1 MNFNLNELRGLNSG
15 KFMKPELIIMLTNHD
30 RTVPDALALFREA
43 CTLPVQYW
51 GFKDIGLPTA
61 DMHDLVNEMKRAGK
75 TACLEVVSLSEEAG
89 LSGANLAVDCG
100 VDMLM
105 GTIYSKSIH
114 QYLKNLNVKYFP
126 FVGKVSGHPRVLEG
140 SIAGII
146 QQIEAL
152 KTCGIDG
159 FDLLTY
165 RYTGNPAELLH
176 PAVPV
181 AKPLP
186 LISAGSIDSF
196 SRIEE
201 VLNRGAWGFTIGS
214 AFFDQKFAPNGS
226 FFDNVQAV
234 AEWLEK
240 QDR

>member
-1 MNFNLNELRGLNSG
+1 
-15 KFMKPELIIMLTNHD
+15 MKPELIIMLTNHD

-43 CTLPVQYW
+43 CSLPVQYW
-51 GFKDIGLPTA
+51 GFKDIGLPAA
-61 DMHDLVNEMKRAGK
+61 DMRELVNGMKRAGK

-89 LSGANLAVDCG
+89 LHGAKLAVDCG
-100 VDMLM
+100 VDMLL

-114 QYLKNLNVKYFP
+114 QHLKKSHIKYFP
-126 FVGKVSGHPRVLEG
+126 FVGKVSGHPSVLEG

-165 RYTGNPAELLH
+165 RYSGNPAELLH
-176 PAVPV
+176 HAVP
-181 AKPLP
+181 AAQPLP

-201 VLNRGAWGFTIGS
+201 VRTNGAWGFTIGS
-214 AFFDQKFAPNGS
+214 AFFEQKFIPNGS
-226 FFDNVQAV
+226 FFDNIQAV
-234 AEWLEK
+234 VDWLK
-240 QDR
+240 K

>member
-1 MNFNLNELRGLNSG
+1 
-15 KFMKPELIIMLTNHD
+15 MKTELIIMLTNQD
-30 RTVPDALALFREA
+30 CTVKNALKLFQEA
-43 CTLPVQYW
+43 SSLPVRYW
-51 GFKDIGLPTA
+51 GFKDIGLPAA
-61 DMHDLVNEMKRAGK
+61 DMRELANEMKKAGK
-75 TACLEVVSLSEEAG
+75 TACLEVVSLSEAAG

-100 VDMLM
+100 VDMLL

-114 QYLKNLNVKYFP
+114 QHLKKSRIKYFP
-126 FVGKVSGHPRVLEG
+126 FVGKVSGHPSVLEG

-146 QQIEAL
+146 QQIEVL

-176 PAVPV
+176 YAVP
-181 AKPLP
+181 AAEPLP
-186 LISAGSIDSF
+186 IISAGSIDSF

-214 AFFDQKFAPNGS
+214 AFFDQKFAPSGS
-226 FFDNVQAV
+226 FFDNILAV
-234 AEWLEK
+234 VERLEK
-240 QDR
+240 QD